1 MVAAMNFASV
11 TTCTAIAACTIILGT
26 ACMAVGWWA
35 ASPANLPGDEIFN
48 IERAVGL
55 TVRSLVG
62 WPQPPDAPA
71 VPGLVTTGIG
81 IDIGGF
87 LIVAAGLLL
96 RFFRSTIDGALAAR
110 ARDVRLV
117 VLDDE
122 PAAAVAA
129 EPTPWT
135 NVLIGD
141 ASLVKPA
148 LHAVHV
154 QLDDDLISG
163 TLPRI
168 AVYTRELLALGLD
181 ASANIDLARRMIALR
196 RTAVPSQPL
205 DRLWIRI
212 DPRELRTSIGRECFW
227 EFEDAAGEIRLTSL
241 PEARC
246 RCLLRD
252 QPPNKVRLVGCAG
265 QATIVVVGLGET
277 GLELLAR
284 LCAQAQSPNYD
295 PLIIVLVDTE
305 APAVAHELGELWPA
319 LSLVAEIRTLALEPR
334 LPQSAVSL
342 FRHLHGENLVPSCL
356 YIALEDPALCE
367 AWESEIHLAVRLVGR
382 DSPLVLTVGQGAA
395 SDRSVFSEE
404 EEIALLQQQLHADYL
419 QRSHE
424 SASGATAAAVP
435 GSRLPF
441 DYQEDN
447 RSVADHLWAKAR
459 DFDLRIVPA
468 FQDVSAIKGD
478 SALQDCMVSFDDSM
492 VEKMAA
498 AEHRRWIASRAI
510 AGWRYGDSHYEAE
523 RTHPSLVPWAQLS
536 ESERDKDRLIIRR
549 IGVVLRTAGLSLQPL
564 VGFSVPRAGITDASA
579 DALVTEAL
587 ARTRSAT
594 GSAPHLIVGIEDSRS
609 LKLARRLTQFPTVAV
624 SLVVAQPLSGLA
636 AAAGVSSYDASQME
650 KAAHTLW
657 ITRPEAFDAT
667 LAHWPALDGRT
678 S

>member
-1 MVAAMNFASV
+1 
-11 TTCTAIAACTIILGT
+11 
-26 ACMAVGWWA
+26 MAVGWWA
-35 ASPANLPGDEIFN
+35 ASPANLPGDELFN

-62 WPQPPDAPA
+62 WPQPPDAPP

-96 RFFRSTIDGALAAR
+96 RFFRATIDGALAAR

-122 PAAAVAA
+122 AAAAVAA
-129 EPTPWT
+129 ESTAWT

-141 ASLVKPA
+141 SSLVKPA
-148 LHAVHV
+148 LNAVHA

-168 AVYTRELLALGLD
+168 AAHTRELLALGLD
-181 ASANIDLARRMIALR
+181 PSANIALVRRMIALR
-196 RTAVPSQPL
+196 RKAHPSHPL

-212 DPRELRTSIGRECFW
+212 DPRELRNSIGRECFS
-227 EFEDAAGEIRLTSL
+227 EFEEAAGEIRLTSL

-265 QATIVVVGLGET
+265 RPSIVVVGLGET

-305 APAVAHELGELWPA
+305 APAVARELGELWPA

-342 FRHLHGENLVPSCL
+342 FCHLHAENLVPSCL

-367 AWESEIHLAVRLVGR
+367 AWESEIHLAVRLVGS

-395 SDRSVFSEE
+395 SDSSLFSEE

-424 SASGATAAAVP
+424 SASRATAATVP
-435 GSRLPF
+435 ASRLPF

-447 RSVADHLWAKAR
+447 RSGADHLWAKAR
-459 DFDLRIVPA
+459 DFDLRIAPA
-468 FQDVSAIKGD
+468 FKDGP
-478 SALQDCMVSFDDSM
+478 ALQHRRLSIDHSM

-510 AGWRYGDSHYEAE
+510 AGWRFGQAQSEAE
-523 RTHPSLVPWAQLS
+523 RTHPSLVPWAHLS
-536 ESERDKDRLIIRR
+536 ESERDKDRLSIRR

-564 VGFSVPRAGITDASA
+564 VRFSVPRAGITDASA

-587 ARTRSAT
+587 ARTRST
-594 GSAPHLIVGIEDSRS
+594 IGSAPHLIVGIEDSRS
-609 LKLARRLTQFPTVAV
+609 LKLARRLTQVPTIAV

-636 AAAGVSSYDASQME
+636 AAAGISSHDASQIQ

-657 ITRPEAFDAT
+657 ITRPGALDAT
-667 LAHWPALDGRT
+667 LAHWPALDGKT